1 MELCVG
7 LFGTCGGSVW
17 REPFMTRYS
26 ELGIPFF
33 NPQVDDWN
41 PAFAEVEAAH
51 LANDAIVLFPIT
63 GETYAGGSLAEC
75 GFSILQAIRLDD
87 RRDFVIMIERD
98 LDPSLDDEVARRESS
113 RARALV
119 RQHLIKL
126 RLPNVYLVD
135 DLETMLSIS
144 ETLFEAAQLR
154 SRLTQFNPHNRV
166 TAL

>member
-7 LFGTCGGSVW
+7 LFGTCGGSRW
-17 REPFMTRYS
+17 REPFIARYTD
-26 ELGIPFF
+26 LAIPYF
-33 NPQVDDWN
+33 NPQVDDWDE
-41 PAFAEVEAAH
+41 AFAETEAVH
-51 LANDAIVLFPIT
+51 LANDAIILFPVT

-87 RRDFVIMIERD
+87 RRDFVIMIDRS
-98 LDPSLDDEVARRESS
+98 LDPSLDDAIARKESM

-135 DLETMLSIS
+135 DLETMLEIS
-144 ETLFEAAQLR
+144 ETLYAAAKLR
-154 SRLTQFNPHNRV
+154 SRLVRFNPHNRAP
-166 TAL
+166 AL